1 MTEIIVQFEVD
12 DRPTTPDAV
21 EDETLAEML
30 AYTGEQIQ
38 EQVRHKAGDLRCE
51 EHGGAPR
58 ITVTATYDSAAEQME
73 LAYHV
78 DACCQMLLLRTV
90 QALNH

>member
-1 MTEIIVQFEVD
+1 MTDVIVQFEVD
-12 DRPTTPDAV
+12 DRPTTPDALA
-21 EDETLAEML
+21 DEALAEML
-30 AYTGEQIQ
+30 TYTGEQI
-38 EQVRHKAGDLRCE
+38 EAQVQQTVGDLRCE

-58 ITVTATYDSAAEQME
+58 ITVTATYDSAREQME

-78 DACCQMLLLRTV
+78 DTCCQMLLLRTV

>member
-1 MTEIIVQFEVD
+1 MTEIILQFEVD
-12 DRPTTPDAV
+12 DRPTTPETV
-21 EDETLAEML
+21 TDEALAEML
-30 AYTGEQIQ
+30 AHTGEQIR
-38 EQVRHKAGDLRCE
+38 EQVMRKTSDLRCA
-51 EHGGAPR
+51 EHGNAPR
-58 ITVTATYDSAAEQME
+58 ITVTATYESASEQME